1 MNRFLKYFLIYF
13 FGFGIGKVLLDYLLR
28 DPAQSNPFRPV
39 STYLIPSLV
48 FAVIMAYSAYRKS
61 RKSKEQIEAEDKAV
75 VDSLKKQVEPFK
87 TNN

>member
-1 MNRFLKYFLIYF
+1 MKRFLKYFLIYF
-13 FGFGIGKVLLDYLLR
+13 FSFGIGIVLLDYLLR

-39 STYLIPSLV
+39 STYLIQSLV
-48 FAVIMAYSAYRKS
+48 FAVIMAYIAYRKS
-61 RKSKEQIEAEDKAV
+61 RKSKEQLEAEDKAV